1 MLIKKLWNPDVS
13 ALVTPTVN
21 TQIEEVENKT
31 PDVRGLIKKTDYN
44 VKISNIEAKYFT
56 TSEYDTFTTQIV
68 ETKAKEKRLAG
79 NSGNIFFCK
88 KSDINTN

>member
-1 MLIKKLWNPDVS
+1 M
-13 ALVTPTVN
+13 TPTVN

-56 TSEYDTFTTQIV
+56 TSEYNTFTTQIV
-68 ETKAKEKRLAG
+68 ETKTKEKRLAG
-79 NSGNIFFCK
+79 NSGNIFFVK
-88 KSDINTN
+88 NLI